1 MTRGLEPI
9 VPFKATQMQE
19 SEGEMCLAEVAYAPK
34 TTAPIAIPE
43 EDQINNSSLLASS
56 NAENGAHFNPLK
68 QS

>member
-1 MTRGLEPI
+1 
-9 VPFKATQMQE
+9 MQE